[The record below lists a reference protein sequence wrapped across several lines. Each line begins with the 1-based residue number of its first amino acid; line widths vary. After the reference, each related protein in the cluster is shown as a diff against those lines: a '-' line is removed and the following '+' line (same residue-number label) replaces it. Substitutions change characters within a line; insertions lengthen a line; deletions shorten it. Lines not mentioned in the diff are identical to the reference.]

1 MIIMNGTEFQL
12 EEPSAVVLGKF
23 DGVHVGHRA
32 LLKAL
37 KEQKEHGLKT
47 VVFTFDKP
55 PASLF
60 KQGEEPYRELYTLEE
75 KRRIFSDMG
84 VDVLIEFPMNKET
97 AAIPAEKFI
106 TEILQKSLM
115 CSVLIAGEDV
125 SFGRGGL
132 GDKAMLEAYSAEC
145 GFEVMIFP
153 KLLIGEFI
161 DSDSKDAPVS
171 STYIR
176 QCINAG
182 FIANAKI
189 LLQDPFHLTGV
200 VEHGAGL
207 GSKVFDMP
215 TANVK
220 WPENKALPA
229 FGVYYTKVSV
239 GAKIYAAITNVGK
252 KPTVAGE
259 KGEVLAETYIYDF
272 QGDLYGQN
280 IVVRFYEYVR
290 EEKLFEGVEV
300 LRKQLLQD
308 MECGR
313 AYWKKHF

>member
-1 MIIMNGTEFQL
+1 MIIIKGTEFQL

-23 DGVHVGHRA
+23 DGVHVGHRV

-37 KEQKEHGLKT
+37 KGQKKKGLKT
-47 VVFTFDKP
+47 VVFTFDKS

-60 KQGEEPYRELYTLEE
+60 KQGAEPYRELFTLEE
-75 KRRIFSDMG
+75 KRSIFSGMD
-84 VDVLIEFPMNKET
+84 VDVLVEFPMNKET
-97 AAIPAEKFI
+97 AAIPAERFV
-106 TEILQKSLM
+106 TEMLQNSLM

-161 DSDSKDAPVS
+161 DFDSQNAPVS

-182 FIANAKI
+182 FVAKAKV
-189 LLQDPFHLTGV
+189 LLQGPFYLTGV
-200 VEHGAGL
+200 VEHGAGM

-215 TANVK
+215 TANIK
-220 WPENKALPA
+220 WPENKVLPA
-229 FGVYYTKVSV
+229 FGVYYTKALIDGRKYS
-239 GAKIYAAITNVGK
+239 AITNVGR

-259 KGEVLAETYIYDF
+259 KGEILAETYIYDF
-272 QGDLYGQN
+272 QGDLYGQT
-280 IVVRFYEYVR
+280 ISVQFHEFVRA
-290 EEKLFEGVEV
+290 EKSFDDIESLK
-300 LRKQLLQD
+300 KQLKQDLQKGS
-308 MECGR
+308 E
-313 AYWKKHF
+313 YWNA